1 MIKNGIINGDLASL
15 LARFR
20 HVNTIAIVDGPF
32 PTYPNVET
40 IDLALVMGTPTVSQV
55 LDAILPHLDLTGMYL
70 AAEFEAKVDA
80 ATVAEYKKH
89 HGGLPTT
96 IIAHEDFKVKVGQT
110 LQQRYFEIR
119 LKSISSKVGYEDCAP
134 LRITLLV
141 AQSIPN

>member
-32 PTYPNVET
+32 PTYPGVET
-40 IDLALVMGTPTVSQV
+40 IDLALVMGTPTVCQV
-55 LDAILPHLDLTGMYL
+55 LDAILPYLDLTGMFL
-70 AAEFEAKVDA
+70 AAEFESQVDA
-80 ATVAEYKKH
+80 ATVAKYKKH

-110 LQQRYFEIR
+110 LGIIHTGDAVPY
-119 LKSISSKVGYEDCAP
+119 SSVI
-134 LRITLLV
+134 LR
-141 AQSIPN
+141 SG

>member
-1 MIKNGIINGDLASL
+1 MNYYFIIKNGIINGDLASL

-32 PTYPNVET
+32 PTYPGVET
-40 IDLALVMGTPTVSQV
+40 IDLALVMGTPTVCQV
-55 LDAILPHLDLTGMYL
+55 LDAILPHLDLTGMFL

-96 IIAHEDFKVKVGQT
+96 IIAHEDFKVKVSQALGIIHT
-110 LQQRYFEIR
+110 GDAVPYSSVI
-119 LKSISSKVGYEDCAP
+119 LKSG
-134 LRITLLV
+134 
-141 AQSIPN
+141 

>member
-1 MIKNGIINGDLASL
+1 MSTNRIINGQLASL

-40 IDLALVMGTPTVSQV
+40 VDLAVV
-55 LDAILPHLDLTGMYL
+55 LGLPSIPDVLAAILPHIEVSSVTM

-80 ATVAEYKKH
+80 KIVGEYRKTISD
-89 HGGLPTT
+89 LPLN

-110 LQQRYFEIR
+110 LGIIHTGDNVPY
-119 LKSISSKVGYEDCAP
+119 SSVILNCG
-134 LRITLLV
+134 
-141 AQSIPN
+141 

>member
-1 MIKNGIINGDLASL
+1 MIQGGIINGQLASL

-40 IDLALVMGTPTVSQV
+40 VELGVVMGLPTIPQV
-55 LDAILPHLDLTGMYL
+55 LGAILPHLDPTGIYL

-89 HGGLPTT
+89 HRGLETT
-96 IIAHEDFKVKVGQT
+96 VIPHEEFKIKVGQT
-110 LQQRYFEIR
+110 LGIIHTGDGVPY
-119 LKSISSKVGYEDCAP
+119 SSVI
-134 LRITLLV
+134 LR
-141 AQSIPN
+141 QG

>member
-1 MIKNGIINGDLASL
+1 

-32 PTYPNVET
+32 PTYPGVET
-40 IDLALVMGTPTVSQV
+40 IDLALVMGTPTVCQV
-55 LDAILPHLDLTGMYL
+55 LDAILPHLDLTGMFL

-96 IIAHEDFKVKVGQT
+96 IIAHEDFKVKVGQALGIIHT
-110 LQQRYFEIR
+110 GDAVPYSSVI
-119 LKSISSKVGYEDCAP
+119 LKSG
-134 LRITLLV
+134 
-141 AQSIPN
+141 

>member
-1 MIKNGIINGDLASL
+1 MTTNRIINGELASL

-40 IDLALVMGTPTVSQV
+40 VDLAVV
-55 LDAILPHLDLTGMYL
+55 LGLPSIPEVLAAILPHIEISSVTM

-80 ATVAEYKKH
+80 KVVGEYRKVISH
-89 HGGLPTT
+89 LPIN

-110 LQQRYFEIR
+110 LGIIHTGDNVPY
-119 LKSISSKVGYEDCAP
+119 SSVILNCG
-134 LRITLLV
+134 
-141 AQSIPN
+141 